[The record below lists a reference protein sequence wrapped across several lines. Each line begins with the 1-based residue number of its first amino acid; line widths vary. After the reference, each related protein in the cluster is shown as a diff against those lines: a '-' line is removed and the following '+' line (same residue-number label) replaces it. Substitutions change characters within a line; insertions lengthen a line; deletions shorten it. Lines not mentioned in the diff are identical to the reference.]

1 MGSLYRSKHELVFV
15 FKHGNRS
22 HHNNVELGSHG
33 RYRTNVWDY
42 PGVNSFG
49 GDKDQLKMHPTV
61 KPVEMVKDAILDV
74 SARGEIILDAFLGS
88 GTTLIAA
95 EQCGRICYGIEL
107 EPLYVDTTIRRWQE
121 ISGQSAIHQATGKTY
136 RELGEEKVHD

>member
-1 MGSLYRSKHELVFV
+1 
-15 FKHGNRS
+15 
-22 HHNNVELGSHG
+22 VELGCHG

-49 GDKDQLKMHPTV
+49 GDKDKLNMHPTV

-74 SARGEIILDAFLGS
+74 SARGDIILDTFLGS

-95 EQCGRICYGIEL
+95 EKSGRICYGIEL
-107 EPLYVDTTIRRWQE
+107 EPLYIDTTIRRWQE
-121 ISGQSAIHQATGKTY
+121 VSGNSAIHLQSGKTY
-136 RELGEEKVHD
+136 RELLEEKANG